1 MDMYRRMF
9 DDLKPEGDFHNHWY
23 NSLYRKAKQL
33 LNILLLMITASFAT
47 KYLPYL
53 PSEKN

>member
-1 MDMYRRMF
+1 
-9 DDLKPEGDFHNHWY
+9 
-23 NSLYRKAKQL
+23 L

-53 PSEKN
+53 PSEKNW